1 VKKATSIV
9 LIFSLLL
16 MSGSPALADDS
27 DIFGKDIQPN
37 VMLLFDTSTSMGASI
52 PSIPYD
58 PKVTYPGSL
67 KSTVV
72 YQQPKPKDTPT
83 VYKNSIAEVPDQNAR
98 DALSTVGY
106 WVGTIGGSKVT
117 LRLGNYINYWNCKS
131 CSGLE
136 AKIDVAKR
144 VVTDLIKNVDGVRF
158 GVMRLRTKNPSQD
171 RGQVIA
177 PIGTDKATMI
187 NAVNNIVMEE
197 GTPIGEQLYDAGQ
210 YYKGQKLIDGTT
222 WTSPIQYEC
231 QPNFVVM
238 FTDGKQNGK
247 MDVRVEAQ
255 KLYAADH
262 ASWLTGKQNVI
273 VHTVGFG
280 LAQNDKDAGGLLDLQ
295 EAAKNGG
302 GNFYVAD
309 DATQLQAALLDAISK
324 IVAGT
329 FTFASPVIPTTSTT
343 GSTRAYVASF
353 QSDVS
358 RSFWLGFLKAYQR
371 DANGKVPVDAN
382 GVPLDSALI
391 WEAGQLLSQKLA
403 DSRTIFTFVNGK
415 REDFT
420 KSNPAITGA
429 LLGAGGSIYLFTDK
443 DKKNLT
449 REFTKAF
456 AAGVTKVDV
465 KLATDV
471 PGAIAPP
478 DCAADCY
485 AYDPK
490 GGDATKVAPAT
501 LGYVGGLDSA
511 VYGNGTKLENLVFL
525 SGIDRDTIIDVIR
538 GIDAFDEDADGNVTE
553 ERAWKLG
560 DIFHSS
566 PVLVTPPFSPSADAS
581 YVAFK
586 QANASR
592 TTVLL
597 AGANDGVLH
606 AFRESDGQELWAFI
620 PPDLLGNLKDLA
632 VRAGLHPFYVDSSP
646 IAADVKIGGTWK
658 TIVVFGER
666 RGGNYYHAL
675 DVTDTLNPIYLWS
688 FTDAKIKETWS
699 EPAIGKVKM
708 DDGTEKFVAFF
719 GGGYYTAENNSAG
732 NAFFALDL
740 ATGQRLW
747 EYYNDG
753 SLDDRKYMNFSLAAN
768 PTVVD
773 TNLDGNID
781 RVYIGDVGGQLWKF
795 DVSAP
800 ATVSG
805 GLVTNWTGKRLFE
818 ADFSQKNPPDVGE
831 YYPAQ
836 AIYAAPT
843 VAFDDYG
850 DLWVYFGTGDRN
862 HPNNNS
868 QNNFYG
874 IKDNTT
880 MANDSV
886 LTEKALEDVTS
897 ANKTAVQ
904 GWFFKLAPDEK
915 VLSAGDVFNK
925 IVFFSSFTP
934 TNVVQCGSG
943 GGDAKLYA
951 VQALTGYAAID
962 WSTGTA
968 LASSD
973 SKKVRSKAIGSG
985 IASKPIVVINYTG
998 SKVTASVVTATTNE
1012 QLPSNPAPAPTSLK
1026 RLIYWR
1032 EVF

>member
-1 VKKATSIV
+1 MKKATSIF

-16 MSGSPALADDS
+16 MTVSPALADDS

-37 VMLLFDTSTSMGASI
+37 VMLLFDTSSSMNADI
-52 PSIPYD
+52 PSLPYD
-58 PKVTYPGSL
+58 PGTTYPVGVN
-67 KSTVV
+67 STVV
-72 YQQPKPKDTPT
+72 YHQKKPKDPPT
-83 VYKNSIAEVPDQNAR
+83 IYKNSIAEVPDANAR

-106 WVGTIGGSKVT
+106 WAGKISGSQVY
-117 LRLGNYINYWNCKS
+117 LRLGNYINYWNCS
-131 CSGLE
+131 TCSGLE
-136 AKIDVAKR
+136 KKLVAAKR
-144 VVTDLIKNVDGVRF
+144 VITNLIKNVQGIRF
-158 GVMRLRTKNPSQD
+158 GVMRLRSQPND
-171 RGQVIA
+171 HGEMVA
-177 PIGTDKATMI
+177 PIGTPKQTMI
-187 NAVNNIVMEE
+187 DAVNNLVYES

-210 YYKGQKLIDGTT
+210 YYKGKPLIDGTS
-222 WTSPIQYEC
+222 WASPIQYEC

-238 FTDGKQNGK
+238 FTDGSEDGSLKVA
-247 MDVRVEAQ
+247 DEA
-255 KLYAADH
+255 KKRFTEDH

-273 VHTVGFG
+273 VHTVAFG
-280 LAQNDKDAGGLLDLQ
+280 LAGLGTAIDNLKKTAQ
-295 EAAKNGG
+295 QGG
-302 GNFYVAD
+302 GNFYQAD
-309 DATQLQAALLDAISK
+309 DAVQLQVALLDAINK

-353 QSDVS
+353 QSDIS
-358 RSFWLGFLKAYQR
+358 RPFWRGFLKAYQR
-371 DANGKVPVDAN
+371 GANGEIPVDTD
-382 GVPLDSALI
+382 GVPLDSALV
-391 WEAGQLLSQKLA
+391 WEAGERLSKILA
-403 DSRTIFTFVNGK
+403 SNRTIFTFVSGK
-415 REDFT
+415 REDFL
-420 KSNPAITGA
+420 KSNPAITAA
-429 LLGAGGSIYLFTDK
+429 LLGAGGSVYQFTDK
-443 DKKNLT
+443 DNKVLT

-456 AAGVTKVDV
+456 AAGVTQIDV

-471 PGAIAPP
+471 PGAIAP
-478 DCAADCY
+478 ADCVGDCF

-490 GGDATKVAPAT
+490 GGNATSVPPAT

-511 VYGNGTKLENLVFL
+511 VYGNGTKLDNLSLV
-525 SGIDRDTIIDVIR
+525 SGVDRDTIIDFIR
-538 GIDAFDEDADGNVTE
+538 GTDAVDEDLDGILTE
-553 ERAWKLG
+553 EREWKLG
-560 DIFHSS
+560 DIYHSS
-566 PVLVTPPFSPSADAS
+566 PVLVTPPFLASADAS

-586 QANASR
+586 QANVSR
-592 TTVLL
+592 PAVLV
-597 AGANDGVLH
+597 AGANDGMLH
-606 AFRESDGQELWAFI
+606 AFLETDGMELWAFI
-620 PPDLLGNLKDLA
+620 PPDLLGNLKDLT
-632 VRAGLHPFYVDSSP
+632 VRAAQHPFFVDSSV
-646 IAADVKIGGTWK
+646 IAADIKIGLTWK

-675 DVTDTLNPIYLWS
+675 DITDTTNPIYLWN
-688 FTDAKIKETWS
+688 FTDAKIAETWS
-699 EPAIGKVKM
+699 EPAIGKIKM
-708 DDGTEKFVAFF
+708 NDGTERFVAFF

-732 NAFFALDL
+732 KAFFVLDL
-740 ATGQRLW
+740 ATGQKLW

-753 SLDDRKYMNFSLAAN
+753 SLDDRKYMNFSVAAN
-768 PTVVD
+768 PTAVD
-773 TNLDGNID
+773 INLDGYID

-800 ATVSG
+800 VLTGPG
-805 GLVTNWTGKRLFE
+805 GLVANLTGKRLFE

-836 AIYAAPT
+836 AIYTAPS

-904 GWFFKLAPDEK
+904 GWFFRLTPDEK
-915 VLSAGDVFNK
+915 VLSTADIFNK

-934 TNVVQCGSG
+934 TTVVQCGSG
-943 GGDAKLYA
+943 GGDARLYA
-951 VQALTGYAAID
+951 VQALTGYAAVD
-962 WSTGTA
+962 WTTGEA

-973 SKKVRSKAIGSG
+973 SNKQRSTLIGSG

-998 SKVTASVVTATTNE
+998 ATVTVSVVTATTNE
-1012 QLPSNPAPAPTSLK
+1012 QLPSNPAPPPLSLK
-1026 RLIYWR
+1026 RILYWR

>member
-1 VKKATSIV
+1 MRCNVKKATSIV

-37 VMLLFDTSTSMGASI
+37 VMLLFDTSESMGANV

-58 PKVTYPGSL
+58 PMTKYPGSL
-67 KSTVV
+67 TSTVV

-98 DALSTVGY
+98 NALSTIGY
-106 WVGTIGGSKVT
+106 WVGKIGGSSLT
-117 LRLGNYINYWNCKS
+117 LRMGNYINYWNCQS

-136 AKIDVAKR
+136 KKIDVAKR
-144 VVTDLIKNVDGVRF
+144 VVTDLIRSVDGVRF
-158 GVMRLRTKNPSQD
+158 GVMRLRSEPNNH
-171 RGQVIA
+171 GQVVA
-177 PIGTDKATMI
+177 PIGTPKQTIIDLV
-187 NAVNNIVMEE
+187 NAMQMES
-197 GTPIGEQLYDAGQ
+197 GTPLGEQMYDAGQ
-210 YYKGQKLIDGTT
+210 YFKGQKLIDGTT
-222 WTSPIQYEC
+222 WTSPIQLEC
-231 QPNFVVM
+231 QPNFIVM
-238 FTDGKQNGK
+238 FTDGAEDGSLKVESEAGK
-247 MDVRVEAQ
+247 RYTE
-255 KLYAADH
+255 DH

-273 VHTVGFG
+273 VHTVAFG
-280 LAQNDKDAGGLLDLQ
+280 LAGLGTAIDNLIKT
-295 EAAKNGG
+295 AKKGG
-302 GNFYVAD
+302 GNFYQAD
-309 DATQLQAALLDAISK
+309 DAVQLQVALLDAINK

-358 RSFWLGFLKAYQR
+358 RPFWRGFLKAYQR
-371 DANGKVPVDAN
+371 GANGEVPVDAN

-391 WEAGQLLSQKLA
+391 WEAGERLSQILA
-403 DSRTIFTFVNGK
+403 DNRTIFTFVSGK
-415 REDFT
+415 KEDFT
-420 KSNPAITGA
+420 KANAAITGA
-429 LLGAGGSIYLFTDK
+429 MLGAGGSIYQFTDK
-443 DKKNLT
+443 DGKVLT
-449 REFTKAF
+449 REFTKPIKV
-456 AAGVTKVDV
+456 GVFQLDV

-478 DCAADCY
+478 DCGVSCY
-485 AYDPK
+485 AYDPN
-490 GGDATKVAPAT
+490 GDKADKVPPAT
-501 LGYVGGLDSA
+501 LGYVGGLSLA
-511 VYGNGTKLENLVFL
+511 TYGNGTKLDNLFLL
-525 SGIDRDTIIDVIR
+525 SGVDRNMIIDFVR
-538 GIDAFDEDADGNVTE
+538 GIDAFDEDLDGISTE
-553 ERAWKLG
+553 ERDWKLG

-586 QANASR
+586 QSNVSR
-592 TTVLL
+592 PTILI
-597 AGANDGVLH
+597 AGANDGMLH
-606 AFRESDGQELWAFI
+606 AFNESDGMELWAFI
-620 PPDLLGNLKDLA
+620 PPDLLGNLKDLT
-632 VRAGLHPFYVDSSP
+632 VRAAQHPFYVDASP
-646 IAADVKIGGTWK
+646 IAADIKIGLTWK

-666 RGGNYYHAL
+666 RGGKSYHAL
-675 DVTDTLNPIYLWS
+675 DITNTTSPIYLWS
-688 FTDAKIKETWS
+688 FTDAKIAETWS
-699 EPAIGKVKM
+699 EPAIGKMKM
-708 DDGTEKFVAFF
+708 NDGTERFVAFV
-719 GGGYYTAENNSAG
+719 GGGYDTAQNNASG
-732 NAFFALDL
+732 KALFVIDL
-740 ATGQRLW
+740 ATGQKLW

-753 SLDDRKYMNFSLAAN
+753 SLDDRQYMNFSLAAS

-773 TNLDGNID
+773 LNHDGYID

-800 ATVSG
+800 VLTGPG
-805 GLVTNWTGKRLFE
+805 GLVANLTGKRLFE

-836 AIYAAPT
+836 AIYTAPS

-904 GWFFKLAPDEK
+904 GWFFRLTPDEK
-915 VLSAGDVFNK
+915 VLSTADIFNK

-943 GGDAKLYA
+943 GGNAKLYA

-962 WSTGTA
+962 WNTGTA

-998 SKVTASVVTATTNE
+998 PKLTASVVTATTNE